1 MNEDR
6 PPASGEARH
15 FSYRIPIRMTPEER
29 KIIGKSANTLNR
41 SISRYL
47 VELATKGPAFLPE
60 EKARLRLLLSMFR
73 EARGELQGLLGM
85 SIFAEATQGRADV
98 CGRIREAMRLLSM
111 LIEQLERRLHE

>member
-6 PPASGEARH
+6 PPAREETRH

-29 KIIGKSANTLNR
+29 KIIGKSATTLNR

-60 EKARLRLLLSMFR
+60 EKARLRMLLAMFR
-73 EARGELQGLLGM
+73 EARGELQALLGM
-85 SIFAEATQGRADV
+85 SLFVEATQGRGDV
-98 CGRIREAMRLLSM
+98 CGRIQEAMRLLLTLS
-111 LIEQLERRLHE
+111 EKLERRLHE